1 SLGGG
6 GRYDNLIKQLSGYEM
21 TAVGFAVGFD
31 RTVEILDEL
40 GLLPTESLGS
50 QVLVALF
57 DEASRAA
64 SLSLAAQ
71 LRKNGI
77 KTEVYPAVDKLGK
90 QFKLA
95 DQKKIPYVALI
106 GESERATGSVT
117 LKNMQTGDQETI
129 AFDLVSSRLT
139 QNV

>member
-1 SLGGG
+1 
-6 GRYDNLIKQLSGYEM
+6 M
-21 TAVGFAVGFD
+21 
-31 RTVEILDEL
+31 
-40 GLLPTESLGS
+40 
-50 QVLVALF
+50 
-57 DEASRAA
+57 
-64 SLSLAAQ
+64 
-71 LRKNGI
+71 
-77 KTEVYPAVDKLGK
+77 YPAVDKLGK
-90 QFKLA
+90 QFNIA